1 MSEDTNANTKKKI
14 TVEKLQNLQKT
25 VIKLIK

>member
-1 MSEDTNANTKKKI
+1 MPEDTNANAKKKI
-14 TVEKLQNLQKT
+14 AIEKLQNLQKT